1 MLFTM
6 LARAYGARAIVLAR
20 LREERGAV
28 DSMTWMLLM
37 GGFALAAGLGVWAL
51 RADVGTYFSDI
62 MTRLVGCVTSSGTC
76 Q

>member
-1 MLFTM
+1 
-6 LARAYGARAIVLAR
+6 
-20 LREERGAV
+20 
-28 DSMTWMLLM
+28 M

>member
-1 MLFTM
+1 MLAI
-6 LARAYGARAIVLAR
+6 LARAYAARAALLAR

-51 RADVGTYFSDI
+51 RADVGTFFGDI
-62 MTRLVGCVTSSGTC
+62 MTRLTG
-76 Q
+76 

>member
-1 MLFTM
+1 MLAI
-6 LARAYGARAIVLAR
+6 LARAYTARAALLAR

-51 RADVGTYFSDI
+51 RADVGTFFGDI
-62 MTRLVGCVTSSGTC
+62 MTRLTGCVTSGGSC

>member
-1 MLFTM
+1 ML
-6 LARAYGARAIVLAR
+6 LAIVVRAYAARAVLFAR

-51 RADVGTYFSDI
+51 RADVGTYFSDV
-62 MTRLVGCVTSSGTC
+62 MTRLVGCVTTGGTC